1 MHYLSPVAFYLS
13 PSNLTIISRLSMG
26 KVAIAGAS
34 GTVAQHI
41 IKAIL
46 LRGKHSIVALTRSP
60 NEHLSKSS
68 KITVKIVDYDN
79 HGSLVSALE
88 GCDTV
93 ISTIFNR
100 DDEVGALGTNQLNL
114 LSAAKEAGVRRFAP
128 SDFGMSMDAVKILQ
142 RQKNKEPILEALKTS
157 GMEYTRF
164 QNGIFMNYFS
174 SGSPNQSEGLSGLNP
189 MSMLLDMTHGTA
201 KIPGDGNVNVT
212 TTDVRDVGRFVA
224 ASLDLEK
231 WEHESGMSG
240 STFTFNQLL
249 GVAEKV
255 MGKTFDKTYIPVE
268 TLEEMSKQPGR
279 MGFLGQAMLVQAIG
293 YAEVKPRLNELC
305 PDVKPTGIEE
315 FLQKYW
321 SI

>member
-1 MHYLSPVAFYLS
+1 
-13 PSNLTIISRLSMG
+13 MG

-41 IKAIL
+41 INAISL
-46 LRGKHSIVALTRSP
+46 QGKHSIVALTRSP
-60 NEHLSKSS
+60 NEHLSKLPNV
-68 KITVKIVDYDN
+68 IVKVVAYDN

-93 ISTIFNR
+93 ISTIFDR

-128 SDFGMSMDAVKILQ
+128 SEFGNSSDAAKIVL
-142 RQKNKEPILEALKTS
+142 RERNKEPIVEALKTS
-157 GMEYTRF
+157 GIEYTRF

-174 SGSPNQSEGLSGLNP
+174 SGSQNQIEGLSGLNP
-189 MSMLLDMTHGTA
+189 MPMLLDMANGTV
-201 KIPGDGNVNVT
+201 KIPGDGDVNVT
-212 TTDVRDVGRFVA
+212 TTDIRDVGRFVA

-231 WEHESGMSG
+231 WEPESGMSG
-240 STFTFNQLL
+240 STLTLHQLV

-255 MGKTFDKTYIPVE
+255 MGKTFDKSYLPVKA
-268 TLEEMSKQPGR
+268 LEGMGKQPGR
-279 MGFLGQAMLVQAIG
+279 AGFLGQALLSQALG

-305 PDVKPTGIEE
+305 PEVKPIGIEE
-315 FLQKYW
+315 FLHKYW
-321 SI
+321 TI